1 MSNTELQD
9 KLRRKNVVIE
19 HQIKALDEYRSE
31 IRRLEKLL
39 QQKDN
44 KIQGLI
50 NELNK

>member
-1 MSNTELQD
+1 MKELQD

-19 HQIKALDEYRSE
+19 HQIEALDEYRAE
-31 IRRLEKLL
+31 IKRLEKLL

>member
-1 MSNTELQD
+1 MGKQELED
-9 KLRRKNVVIE
+9 KIQRKNVVIE
-19 HQIKALDEYRSE
+19 HQIKALDEYRTE
-31 IRRLEKLL
+31 IKRLEKIV